1 MQPLH
6 QYAIIVTPAAMTHCS
21 VSLASH
27 RAPDTST
34 TSFGSPLLMSSTLTR
49 HSCCGLSLVSLTAAD
64 NVALMQAFAVV
75 SRLHRP
81 SVAALLANDL
91 VAEWLPT
98 SKFGR
103 PGGVWVT
110 HVLHAVLSVLG
121 VGLED
126 VLKLSDHILHAAQSL
141 LKVCPEVQNM
151 QVHPLCIAEHQQHHV
166 LSLGCPQQSMP
177 TPSGTGITSGM
188 DLTPRLRL
196 VSMYPRMAVTLM

>member
-6 QYAIIVTPAAMTHCS
+6 QHAIIATSNAVTHCS

-27 RAPDTST
+27 RASNT
-34 TSFGSPLLMSSTLTR
+34 TISSFGSPLLLSSTLTR
-49 HSCCGLSLVSLTAAD
+49 HSCCGLSLVSLAAAD

-75 SRLHRP
+75 SRLDRP
-81 SVAALLANDL
+81 SVAALLASDL
-91 VAEWLPT
+91 VTEWLPT

-110 HVLHAVLSVLG
+110 HVLPAVLSVLG
-121 VGLED
+121 VGLDD
-126 VLKLSDHILHAAQSL
+126 VLPDHILPAAQSL

-188 DLTPRLRL
+188 NLTSRLRL